1 MARRAI
7 RRILWHIYIRV
18 EERAKLRELS
28 APKKEWVGAIEQWVD
43 RVHIDGEGKDRAMTT
58 GLKERIVHA
67 MISMVVYV
75 RIVARPERRVSAEE
89 EAKRKAVRKAR
100 WAICALLVREYKQ
113 MQQEQLLKDRQHTR
127 IGRICENTR
136 NVGRLAPKGGVQYDE
151 TRRNRPRI
159 KDTDVYAL
167 RRWPRR
173 DKCGPTLATALHF
186 LWDIT

>member
-1 MARRAI
+1 
-7 RRILWHIYIRV
+7 
-18 EERAKLRELS
+18 
-28 APKKEWVGAIEQWVD
+28 
-43 RVHIDGEGKDRAMTT
+43 
-58 GLKERIVHA
+58 
-67 MISMVVYV
+67 MISMIVYV
-75 RIVARPERRVSAEE
+75 RIVARPEVRRVRAGE

-159 KDTDVYAL
+159 KDTDVYTL

-173 DKCGPTLATALHF
+173 DKCGPALVH
-186 LWDIT
+186 LLYDDVWDVT